1 MTGNKQAVIIVVGV
15 LLLWYFFI
23 FAVALYAR
31 KESSEG
37 FSKPKKY
44 DERQLADR
52 IKGMKYGF
60 LTMLG
65 YQVLWMILEL
75 AGVVLWV
82 SAFGAALGVVL
93 GGGVFSVFCILNDA
107 LYHPGEKNRW
117 VPPLLINLGLFNVG
131 IRAIAYKGDELFS
144 NGVLTA
150 KASLFL
156 LLFYLL
162 VFDVALLLRKAVE
175 KREM

>member
-1 MTGNKQAVIIVVGV
+1 MSGNNQALLIIGGV
-15 LLLWYFFI
+15 FLLWYIFI
-23 FAVALYAR
+23 FSVALYAR
-31 KESSEG
+31 KENPEG
-37 FSKPKKY
+37 FHKPKKF
-44 DERQLADR
+44 DERQCADR
-52 IKGMKYGF
+52 TKAMKYGF
-60 LTMLG
+60 LTMLV
-65 YQVLWMILEL
+65 YLVLWMILES

-82 SAFGAALGVVL
+82 SAFGAALGVML
-93 GGGVFSVFCILNDA
+93 GGGVFSVLCILNDA
-107 LYHPGEKNRW
+107 LYQPGEKNRW

-162 VFDVALLLRKAVE
+162 VFALWKTVWFIIGLFK
-175 KREM
+175 

>member
-1 MTGNKQAVIIVVGV
+1 MIGSKQALLIVGGV
-15 LLLWYFFI
+15 FLLWYIFI

-31 KESSEG
+31 KESPEG

-44 DERQLADR
+44 DERQLADQ

-60 LTMLG
+60 LTMLV
-65 YQVLWMILEL
+65 YLALWMILDL

-82 SAFGAALGVVL
+82 SAFGAALGAVL
-93 GGGVFSVFCILNDA
+93 GGGVFSVYCILNDA
-107 LYHPGEKNRW
+107 LYQPGEKNRW
-117 VPPLLINLGLFNVG
+117 IPPLLINFGFFNVG

-162 VFDVALLLRKAVE
+162 MFDAALLLRKAVDT
-175 KREM
+175 KK